1 VHETGIVRE
10 LLESVNAAAIQA
22 GATSVDLVRVSVGEL
37 TEVVPEAMQFAWT
50 ALTPGTLA
58 EGATLEVTVL
68 PARSVCSDC
77 DTEFAHDRFDRSCP
91 ECGSYLCG
99 VIAGNELELGSVDV
113 TVPDEAES

>member
-10 LLESVNAAAIQA
+10 LLDSVNTAAVEA

-50 ALTPGTLA
+50 ALIPGTLS
-58 EGATLEVTVL
+58 EGAVLEVTVM

-77 DTEFAHDRFDRSCP
+77 GAEFGHDRFDRSCP

-99 VIAGNELELGSVDV
+99 VVAGNELRLGSVDV
-113 TVPDEAES
+113 TVPDPVET